1 VHPVACPRRK
11 QPLAVERE
19 QREPDRPAERDG
31 GWVVWLVAPFCATV
45 GYVLLLAGE
54 MGVAQALR
62 R

>member
-1 VHPVACPRRK
+1 
-11 QPLAVERE
+11 
-19 QREPDRPAERDG
+19 
-31 GWVVWLVAPFCATV
+31 VAPFCATV